1 MIVHRHYDNN
11 TVLFLD
17 SERSFGLYMAGP
29 YSMIYIQVHT
39 VGSNAMYRTSL
50 VPSDSTERDRTVRYI
65 SFEPSD
71 VWRLS
76 ILYGETK
83 NKYSFHPQFIHKKAV
98 KALDSALNQAH
109 QITSLL

>member
-1 MIVHRHYDNN
+1 MIIIISTQGRLNLIIRPRLSVFYCWVYKTHW
-11 TVLFLD
+11 V
-17 SERSFGLYMAGP
+17 YMIHILP
-29 YSMIYIQVHT
+29 
-39 VGSNAMYRTSL
+39 SL

-83 NKYSFHPQFIHKKAV
+83 NKYSFHPHFIYKKAV